1 MVFVGDHRRA
11 LCRWQ
16 HRQRRIKYFLSLI
29 FAASMTL
36 SATAASAQAAI
47 SPNTSPPPTF
57 DVASIRPMSNADD
70 VPSHIS
76 NPSKTSEFRAVNVT
90 LRALLEVAYA
100 LPETQMFGGPGWT
113 ATDKFAIEA
122 KSDQKFDQ
130 QLAVMSPSK
139 AKQAKRDM
147 LRNLLAERFKLAAH
161 TETRERPIFALIVA
175 KGGSKLI
182 QSKSSKTALSG
193 GRGRISIKG
202 GDDSLAVLAF
212 ELSWR
217 LGRPVMDHTGLE
229 GRYELNLNWAADDGE
244 PIASDSSSGPSL
256 FTAIQEQ
263 LGLKLEPTKAP
274 VPILIIDH
282 ADKPSQN

>member
-1 MVFVGDHRRA
+1 MVSVGDLIRTFYT
-11 LCRWQ
+11 WQ
-16 HRQRRIKYFLSLI
+16 LRQRRITRFFSII
-29 FAASMTL
+29 FATTVSL
-36 SATAASAQAAI
+36 SATAASAQASI
-47 SPNTSPPPTF
+47 SPIQSAPPTF
-57 DVASIRPMSNADD
+57 DVASIRPMSYADD

-76 NPSKTSEFRAVNVT
+76 NSSKTSEFRAVNVT

-100 LPETQMFGGPGWT
+100 LPETQMLGGPGWT
-113 ATDKFAIEA
+113 ATDKFALEA
-122 KSDQKFDQ
+122 KSDPKFDQ
-130 QLAVMSPSK
+130 QLAALSPSE

-147 LRNLLAERFKLAAH
+147 LRSLLAERFKLAAH
-161 TETRERPIFALIVA
+161 TETREMPIFALIVA
-175 KGGSKLI
+175 KGGSKLV

-193 GRGRISIKG
+193 GRGRISIK

-244 PIASDSSSGPSL
+244 PIASDSATGPSL

-274 VPILIIDH
+274 VPILLIDH
-282 ADKPSQN
+282 AEKPSEN